1 MMPSFVAEKVRRTV
15 QKNTATSYG
24 LSLVVGLPF
33 PDEICARI
41 GRIQQQLE
49 ALAPGRFTWY
59 GPVHLHATLFAPLRG
74 RYREW
79 PPLQWQEL
87 PADLEGLARD
97 VASFFVQLDP
107 FSLELAGVHVSQD
120 GVAEVRE
127 NTLVQRLVSTLRR
140 HPELDEPKH
149 RTGLH
154 VAIGF
159 LNKVPPFDTDEEQA
173 RFEAGLDQFMYTPV
187 GQVTVQQVWLVHY
200 ANRTLDRIVGKVPLA
215 LGRVNTLTA
224 EQLLREL
231 GIASRVYSTGQSDQ

>member
-1 MMPSFVAEKVRRTV
+1 MRQSFVADKVRRTI

-59 GPVHLHATLFAPLRG
+59 GLDHLHATLFAPLRG
-74 RYREW
+74 RYREG
-79 PPLQWQEL
+79 PPLQREEL
-87 PADLEGLARD
+87 PADLEGFVRD
-97 VASFFVQLDP
+97 VVSFFVQLDP

-127 NTLVQRLVSTLRR
+127 NTLVQRLVSSLHRY
-140 HPELDEPKH
+140 PELDEPKH
-149 RTGLH
+149 RAGLH
-154 VAIGF
+154 IAIGF
-159 LNKVPPFDTDEEQA
+159 LNKIPPFDTDEGRA
-173 RFEAGLDQFMYTPV
+173 CFEAGLDQFMSTPV

-215 LGRVNTLTA
+215 LGRANTLTA
-224 EQLLREL
+224 TRLLREL
-231 GIASRVYSTGQSDQ
+231 GIAASQPPGRSVSP